1 MKLHLNKKKTIIL
14 ITCILLLI
22 FAVMNGLWFYYR
34 YTYFT
39 KLIQEHPEFEEE
51 HSFDSEIQSPLY
63 KEYTFRDSK
72 PHGDDV
78 YYRYSV
84 NFPMR
89 YLRFS
94 GNYAMAQSLIVDTEN
109 DNQYTNQY
117 AIIIRIKPFLSGK
130 YRYDLQITDYTDCKK
145 LYHMEVNSD
154 AALIQDYQGDAEIIL
169 DKADAEIREAMDS
182 VNSVFGLS

>member
-1 MKLHLNKKKTIIL
+1 MKLYLSKKKIIVL
-14 ITCILLLI
+14 ITCVLLLI
-22 FAVMNGLWFYYR
+22 FAIINALWFYYR
-34 YTYFT
+34 HTYFT
-39 KLIQEHPEFEEE
+39 KLIQAHPEFEED
-51 HSFDSEIQSPLY
+51 HTFDSEDQSSFD
-63 KEYTFRDSK
+63 KDYTFRDST

-78 YYRYSV
+78 YYTYSV
-84 NFPMR
+84 HFPAR

-94 GNYAMAQSLIVDTEN
+94 GNYAMAQSLVVDTDN

-117 AIIIRIKPFLSGK
+117 AIIITIYPSLTGK
-130 YRYDLQITDYTDCKK
+130 YRYNLQITDYTDYQK
-145 LYHMEVNSD
+145 LYYMEVNSD